1 MVDASLP
8 PEHAE
13 SADLD
18 ELFRQEAEGITER
31 LDMLLSA
38 GTAEASGEAL
48 RLAHT
53 LKGLAVATSTHS
65 LRDLARNL
73 EQALVEHE
81 TEGGRPEA
89 IRQAIDAARGLIAG
103 ERGAQAAAREASAA
117 LERRAEVRRSGS
129 PWARRALLRRVNELL
144 GETLVHGAARLAD
157 LSQGRDS
164 LPARLVVAR
173 QMELL
178 GAALGL
184 CGQASSSALTLQFA
198 AFLSERV
205 PAHGG
210 FEAAQRAL
218 EVLATER
225 ENDEVDGPL
234 GPGVL
239 RTVEALRVSVPR
251 RQDEVRDGLRVSFPW
266 PDVDDPGDLLRAL
279 ERQTAGQ
286 VILDARPRRVGPREL
301 EGELGIAPQ
310 RRRKREEEGFVRV
323 PRRRLDRLLRLAEQL
338 VVAKAEA
345 RDLARKLQRLSAS
358 ISEAPPELHRLA
370 RQARHHDRELDH
382 LVRATQKGVL
392 RARLVT
398 ARSFLGLIRMTVA
411 EFLSRHPDREVDLDL
426 VGGSSEVDKGTLDAL
441 VEPVLHLVKNA
452 LLHGVETCEERLAAG
467 KPRAA
472 KVRVAIKSGSV
483 GVRIELSDDGRG
495 LPQDEAS
502 PSGQVLLLASSDE
515 GPPLSKTVNGDNGE
529 REVTD
534 DAGRG
539 VGLLTALERVR
550 SLRGRLALESTPG
563 QGTTVRLVVPPAVG
577 TARVLLIRSG
587 SEYYALPLGEVE
599 SVVDVTG
606 PEDAPPTQQTR
617 VRLTA
622 LVGAPAHPERRRRAG
637 AAVHERRK
645 QDRFAVRLRPLLGE
659 AQAAGPLPHAAGGL
673 ELIVDDVLRRDL
685 VVVRPLGRR
694 FARPGVAGAAVLGEG
709 RLVLVLDPW
718 QLFLSQQTPSS
729 LGIRL
734 PQREDA

>member
-31 LDMLLSA
+31 LDLLLSA

-81 TEGGRPEA
+81 SEGGRPEA

-117 LERRAEVRRSGS
+117 LERRAEVRRSGA
-129 PWARRALLRRVNELL
+129 PWARRALLRRVNVQL

-157 LSQGRDS
+157 LRQGRDS

-173 QMELL
+173 QIELI

-184 CGQASSSALTLQFA
+184 CGQASTSALTLQFA

-225 ENDEVDGPL
+225 DNDEVDGSL
-234 GPGVL
+234 VPGVL

-251 RQDEVRDGLRVSFPW
+251 RQDEVREGFRVSFPW

-286 VILDARPRRVGPREL
+286 VILDARPRRVGSREL

-358 ISEAPPELHRLA
+358 INEAPPELHRLA

-398 ARSFLGLIRMTVA
+398 ARSFLGLVRMTVA
-411 EFLSRHPDREVDLDL
+411 EFLSRHPDREVDLEL
-426 VGGSSEVDKGTLDAL
+426 VGGAAEVDKGTLDAL

-452 LLHGVETCEERLAAG
+452 LLHGVESCEERLATG

-502 PSGQVLLLASSDE
+502 PSGQILLLASSDE
-515 GPPLSKTVNGDNGE
+515 GPALAVNGEG

-563 QGTTVRLVVPPAVG
+563 KGTTVRLVVPPAVG

-606 PEDAPPTQQTR
+606 PEDAPPTAQTR

-622 LVGAPAHPERRRRAG
+622 LVGAPAQPERRRRA
-637 AAVHERRK
+637 ASAVHDRRK
-645 QDRFAVRLRPLLGE
+645 RDRFAVRLRPLLGDSRST
-659 AQAAGPLPHAAGGL
+659 APLPHAAGGL

-734 PQREDA
+734 PQREDTKP

>member
-31 LDMLLSA
+31 LDLLLSA
-38 GTAEASGEAL
+38 GTAEAAAEAL

-65 LRDLARNL
+65 LRDLARSI
-73 EQALVEHE
+73 EQALVDQQNEN
-81 TEGGRPEA
+81 GPPEA
-89 IRQAIDAARGLIAG
+89 LRQAIDAARGLITG

-117 LERRAEVRRSGS
+117 LEWRAETRRCAS
-129 PWARRALLRRVNELL
+129 PWARRALLRRVNRRLASVLQESGVRLSELR
-144 GETLVHGAARLAD
+144 HGRDLLAERRVAAR
-157 LSQGRDS
+157 QI
-164 LPARLVVAR
+164 
-173 QMELL
+173 ELL

-184 CGQASSSALTLQFA
+184 CGQASASSLALQFA
-198 AFLSERV
+198 AFFSERA
-205 PAHGG
+205 PASAGL
-210 FEAAQRAL
+210 EAAEVAL
-218 EVLATER
+218 EVLAGEL
-225 ENDEVDGPL
+225 ESDVVDGPL
-234 GPGVL
+234 APGVL
-239 RTVEALRVSVPR
+239 RTVEALRVCAPR
-251 RQDEVRDGLRVSFPW
+251 RQDEVREGLAVQFPW
-266 PDVDDPGDLLRAL
+266 PDLDDAEGLLRAL

-286 VILDARPRRVGPREL
+286 AILDARPRRATARSL
-301 EGELGIAPQ
+301 EGELGLAPQ

-338 VVAKAEA
+338 VVTKAEA

-358 ISEAPPELHRLA
+358 STEAPPEFHRLA
-370 RQARHHDRELDH
+370 RQAGHHDRELDH
-382 LVRATQKGVL
+382 LVRATQKAVL

-398 ARSFLGLIRMTVA
+398 ARSFLGLVRMTVA
-411 EFLSRHPDREVDLDL
+411 EFLSRHPDREVELIME
-426 VGGSSEVDKGTLDAL
+426 GGAAEVDKGTLDAL

-452 LLHGVETCEERLAAG
+452 LLHGVETRAERIAAG
-467 KPRAA
+467 KSPVAV
-472 KVRVAIKSGSV
+472 VRIAIKSGPI

-495 LPQDEAS
+495 LPEDAAN
-502 PSGQVLLLASSDE
+502 PSGQILLLAGSDE
-515 GPPLSKTVNGDNGE
+515 APALALGQPGRS
-529 REVTD
+529 EVTD

-563 QGTTVRLVVPPAVG
+563 EGTTVRLVVPSAVG
-577 TARVLLIRSG
+577 TARVLLVRSG
-587 SEYYALPLGEVE
+587 REYYALPLGEVE
-599 SVVDVTG
+599 GVVDVMG
-606 PEDAPPTQQTR
+606 PEDAPPTPQTR
-617 VRLTA
+617 VRLAA
-622 LVGAPAHPERRRRAG
+622 LVGSPAHSERRRRAG
-637 AAVHERRK
+637 SAPTERRK
-645 QDRFAVRLRPLLGE
+645 LDRFAVRLRPLLAE
-659 AQAAGPLPHAAGGL
+659 ANGKSPLPQASGGL

-734 PQREDA
+734 PAPRPGDTP

>member
-31 LDMLLSA
+31 LDLLLSA

-73 EQALVEHE
+73 EQALVEGQN
-81 TEGGRPEA
+81 EGGGPEA

-103 ERGAQAAAREASAA
+103 ESGAQAAAREASAA
-117 LERRAEVRRSGS
+117 LERRAEVRRSGA
-129 PWARRALLRRVNELL
+129 PWARRALLRRVNLRLSEI
-144 GETLVHGAARLAD
+144 LVHGSARLTD
-157 LSQGRDS
+157 LRQGRDS

-173 QMELL
+173 QIELI

-184 CGQASSSALTLQFA
+184 CGQASSSTVTLQFA

-210 FEAAQRAL
+210 FDAAQHAL
-218 EVLATER
+218 EVLAGER
-225 ENDEVDGPL
+225 ESDVVDGPL
-234 GPGVL
+234 APGVL

-251 RQDEVRDGLRVSFPW
+251 RQDEVREGLVVSFPW
-266 PDVDDPGDLLRAL
+266 PDVDDPEALLRAL

-286 VILDARPRRVGPREL
+286 AILDARPRRAGSREL

-345 RDLARKLQRLSAS
+345 RDLARKLQRLSVS

-398 ARSFLGLIRMTVA
+398 ARSFLGLVRMTVA
-411 EFLSRHPDREVDLDL
+411 EFLSRHPDREVDLEL
-426 VGGSSEVDKGTLDAL
+426 AGGSAEVDKGTLDAL

-452 LLHGVETCEERLAAG
+452 LLHGVETREERVAAG
-467 KPRAA
+467 KPPAA
-472 KVRVAIKSGSV
+472 KVKVAIKSGSV

-502 PSGQVLLLASSDE
+502 PSGQILLLASSDE
-515 GPPLSKTVNGDNGE
+515 GPALAVGGPA

-606 PEDAPPTQQTR
+606 PEGAPQTVQTR
-617 VRLTA
+617 VRLTS
-622 LVGAPAHPERRRRAG
+622 LVGAPTQTERRRRGG
-637 AAVHERRK
+637 AAFHERRK
-645 QDRFAVRLRPLLGE
+645 QDRFAVRLRPLLGD
-659 AQAAGPLPHAAGGL
+659 AQSDSPQLPHATGGL

-734 PQREDA
+734 PPRQETP